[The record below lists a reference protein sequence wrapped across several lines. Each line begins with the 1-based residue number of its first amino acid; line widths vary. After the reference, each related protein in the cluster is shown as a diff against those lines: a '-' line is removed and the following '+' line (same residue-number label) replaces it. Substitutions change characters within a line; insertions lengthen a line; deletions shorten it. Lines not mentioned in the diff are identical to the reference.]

1 MHSKRGLCCFD
12 FLTFFLGFRLRTKKL
27 HACVALGNIFFS
39 MQIVC
44 DALEAM
50 TRVLF
55 DAVLVLSYVD
65 GLGAGMVIGL
75 PCILQFGPKWMK
87 EKVGSDVLSGK
98 KRICLAITEPYGANH
113 LLAPPPFVQ
122 SRSPFRFRFLH
133 SWVGRREPAMHCH
146 QVS

>member
-1 MHSKRGLCCFD
+1 
-12 FLTFFLGFRLRTKKL
+12 
-27 HACVALGNIFFS
+27 

-98 KRICLAITEPYGANH
+98 KRICLAITEPYGTITFWPPLPLSNHGRHSVSASFTAGSDVANLQCTATKSADGKH
-113 LLAPPPFVQ
+113 YIVNGEKK
-122 SRSPFRFRFLH
+122 
-133 SWVGRREPAMHCH
+133 WITK
-146 QVS
+146 